1 MALSRDGI
9 RELAQGFISESDG
22 DCSSIDRAEL
32 ALQLRAAGDDISD
45 DDVEAV
51 AIEIEGLSLP
61 DIHCE
66 ECGRI
71 FTQGTDSG
79 RPDGECPGCGHV
91 NTRAFGVQQGE
102 ELVRVENNG
111 IFELYAVA
119 AGTTNPRDA
128 IKYDRIAYW
137 DWDRSMPLH
146 DTGYLFGE
154 WILDDGEP
162 SGNTWRTTGK
172 DIGTV

>member
-1 MALSRDGI
+1 MALSKDDI

-51 AIEIEGLSLP
+51 AVEIEGLSLP

-66 ECGRI
+66 ECGRV

-111 IFELYAVA
+111 IFELDFPHGYQGLSKIFLIFLAKLLE
-119 AGTTNPRDA
+119 TLPDLDT
-128 IKYDRIAYW
+128 KSDR
-137 DWDRSMPLH
+137 L
-146 DTGYLFGE
+146 
-154 WILDDGEP
+154 
-162 SGNTWRTTGK
+162 
-172 DIGTV
+172 